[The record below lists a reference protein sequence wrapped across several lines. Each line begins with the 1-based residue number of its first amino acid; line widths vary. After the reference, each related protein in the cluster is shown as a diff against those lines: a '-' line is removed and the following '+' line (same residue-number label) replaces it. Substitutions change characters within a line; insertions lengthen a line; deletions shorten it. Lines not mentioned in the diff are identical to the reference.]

1 MKKGAF
7 VLCCAAAALFAGCS
21 NGNSGT
27 GGDGITEFGTPDKT
41 VISNNI
47 SSEDNA
53 VMLQGFSWESCKSSS
68 WWNVIESNAEEIG
81 NDFEYVWFP
90 PCSDSY
96 SDQGY
101 LPRKLYDFDTKYG
114 TKEQLKSAIAAI
126 SPAKAIADVVINHR
140 CGTTSWG
147 DFTNPSF
154 GTEKGVNYKAICS
167 DDEGFEKE
175 PDCMGKVP
183 ASMRGAED
191 TGKSYEPGRDLDH
204 TNSDVQNGIIE
215 FLGKLKDLGFCGWRY
230 DFVKGYA
237 GKYVGMYNKKTEP
250 VFSVGEYWPT
260 AGYSYLNPNAWGNAI
275 KSWVAETASDGGQ
288 YSCAFDFALKGA
300 INTVFGNKTTNAVNS
315 HYNLLADESN
325 LMISNPEAAV
335 TFVDNHDT
343 GSTQKHWYTDPADV
357 GAAYVLILT
366 HPGTPCVA
374 WQHYF
379 GTVSDSVCN
388 ETVSGTTQ
396 TLHDHI
402 KYLIDLRKSLGI
414 TNVSERETLSKTPS
428 LYAAKITGSAG
439 EAVVSLG
446 NTTYECPDGFSAVY
460 SGTGWCIYVKDKAE

>member
-7 VLCCAAAALFAGCS
+7 ALFCAAAFFAGCS
-21 NGNSGT
+21 NGSSGS
-27 GGDGITEFGTPDKT
+27 GDGITEFGTPDKT

-47 SSEDNA
+47 SSEDNT

-68 WWNVIESNAEEIG
+68 WWNVIKNNAEEIR
-81 NDFEYVWFP
+81 NEFEYVWFP
-90 PCSDSY
+90 PCFDSN
-96 SDQGY
+96 SKQGY
-101 LPRKLYDFDTKYG
+101 LPRKLYDFGAAYG
-114 TKEQLKSAIAAI
+114 TEEQLKSAITAI

-154 GTEKGVNYKAICS
+154 GTVKGVNYKAICS
-167 DDEGFEKE
+167 DDEGFKRE
-175 PDCMGKVP
+175 PAYMGKVSD
-183 ASMRGAED
+183 SMRGAKD
-191 TGKSYEPGRDLDH
+191 TGESYAAGRDLDH
-204 TNSDVQNGIIE
+204 TNKDVQDGIIE

-237 GKYVGMYNKKTEP
+237 GRYVGMYNKETEP
-250 VFSVGEYWPT
+250 VFSVGEYWST

-379 GTVSDSVCN
+379 GEVSDSVCD
-388 ETVSGTTQ
+388 EKVPGTTQ

-402 KYLIDLRKSLGI
+402 KYLIDLRKTLGI
-414 TNVSERETLSKTPS
+414 TNTSARETLSKTSS
-428 LYAAKITGSAG
+428 LYAAKITGSDR

-446 NTTYECPDGFSAVY
+446 TDTYSCPDGFSPAY

>member
-7 VLCCAAAALFAGCS
+7 ALFCAAAFFAGCS
-21 NGNSGT
+21 NGSSGS
-27 GGDGITEFGTPDKT
+27 GDGITEFGTPDKT

-47 SSEDNA
+47 SSEDNT

-90 PCSDSY
+90 PCSDSN

-167 DDEGFEKE
+167 DDEGFKSE
-175 PDCMGKVP
+175 PAYMGKVSD
-183 ASMRGAED
+183 SMRGAKD
-191 TGKSYEPGRDLDH
+191 TGESYAAGRDLDH
-204 TNSDVQNGIIE
+204 TNKDVQDGIIE

-237 GKYVGMYNKKTEP
+237 GRYVGMYNKKTEP
-250 VFSVGEYWPT
+250 VFSVGEY
-260 AGYSYLNPNAWGNAI
+260 
-275 KSWVAETASDGGQ
+275 
-288 YSCAFDFALKGA
+288 
-300 INTVFGNKTTNAVNS
+300 
-315 HYNLLADESN
+315 
-325 LMISNPEAAV
+325 
-335 TFVDNHDT
+335 
-343 GSTQKHWYTDPADV
+343 
-357 GAAYVLILT
+357 
-366 HPGTPCVA
+366 
-374 WQHYF
+374 
-379 GTVSDSVCN
+379 
-388 ETVSGTTQ
+388 
-396 TLHDHI
+396 
-402 KYLIDLRKSLGI
+402 
-414 TNVSERETLSKTPS
+414 
-428 LYAAKITGSAG
+428 
-439 EAVVSLG
+439 
-446 NTTYECPDGFSAVY
+446 
-460 SGTGWCIYVKDKAE
+460 

>member
-7 VLCCAAAALFAGCS
+7 ALFCAAAFFAGCS
-21 NGNSGT
+21 NGSSGS
-27 GGDGITEFGTPDKT
+27 GDGITEFGTPDKT

-47 SSEDNA
+47 SSEDNT

-90 PCSDSY
+90 PCSDSNSY
-96 SDQGY
+96 QGY
-101 LPRKLYDFDTKYG
+101 LPRKLYDFDAAYG
-114 TKEQLKSAIAAI
+114 TEEQLKSAITAI

-147 DFTNPSF
+147 DFSDPSF
-154 GTEKGVNYKAICS
+154 GTVKGVNYKAICS
-167 DDEGFEKE
+167 DDEGFKNE
-175 PDCMGKVP
+175 PAYMGKVP
-183 ASMRGAED
+183 ASMRGAKD
-191 TGKSYEPGRDLDH
+191 TGESYAAGRDLDH
-204 TNSDVQNGIIE
+204 TNEDVQNGIIE

-237 GKYVGMYNKKTEP
+237 GNYVGMYNKKTEP

-260 AGYSYLNPNAWGNAI
+260 AGYSYLNPNAWGNDI
-275 KSWVAETASDGGQ
+275 KNWVAETASDGGQ

-300 INTVFGNKTTNAVNS
+300 INTVFGNKSTDVANS

-379 GTVSDSVCN
+379 GEVSDSVCN
-388 ETVSGTTQ
+388 ETVPGTTQ

-402 KYLIDLRKSLGI
+402 KYLIDLRKTLGI
-414 TNVSERETLSKTPS
+414 TNTSARETLSKTSS

-446 NTTYECPDGFSAVY
+446 NTTYSCPDGFLPAY

>member
-7 VLCCAAAALFAGCS
+7 ALFCAAAFFAGCS
-21 NGNSGT
+21 NGSSGS
-27 GGDGITEFGTPDKT
+27 GDGIYELT
-41 VISNNI
+41 VIENPYNTSG
-47 SSEDNA
+47 

-90 PCSDSY
+90 PCSDSN
-96 SDQGY
+96 SGQGY

-114 TKEQLKSAIAAI
+114 TEEQLKSAIAAI

-167 DDEGFEKE
+167 DDEGFKSE
-175 PDCMGKVP
+175 PAYMGKVSD
-183 ASMRGAED
+183 SMRGAKD
-191 TGKSYEPGRDLDH
+191 TGESYAAGRDLDH
-204 TNSDVQNGIIE
+204 TNKDVQDGIIE

-237 GKYVGMYNKKTEP
+237 GRYVRMYNKETEP

-260 AGYSYLNPNAWGNAI
+260 AGYSSLNPDAWGNAI
-275 KSWVAETASDGGQ
+275 KSWVAETGSDGGQ

-300 INTVFGNKTTNAVNS
+300 INTVFGNKKTNAVNS

-325 LMISNPEAAV
+325 LMISNPEAALRSLTITIPV
-335 TFVDNHDT
+335 LRRNTGIQIRLTLARHTFLFLLIPERRALP
-343 GSTQKHWYTDPADV
+343 GSIILAKF
-357 GAAYVLILT
+357 LILYVMKKF
-366 HPGTPCVA
+366 PELRRL
-374 WQHYF
+374 F
-379 GTVSDSVCN
+379 
-388 ETVSGTTQ
+388 TT
-396 TLHDHI
+396 T
-402 KYLIDLRKSLGI
+402 
-414 TNVSERETLSKTPS
+414 
-428 LYAAKITGSAG
+428 
-439 EAVVSLG
+439 
-446 NTTYECPDGFSAVY
+446 
-460 SGTGWCIYVKDKAE
+460 

>member
-7 VLCCAAAALFAGCS
+7 ALFCAAAFFAGCS
-21 NGNSGT
+21 NGSSGS
-27 GGDGITEFGTPDKT
+27 GDGITEFGTPDKT

-47 SSEDNA
+47 SSEDNT

-90 PCSDSY
+90 PCSDSN

-126 SPAKAIADVVINHR
+126 SPAKAIADVVINHS

-167 DDEGFEKE
+167 DDEGFKRE
-175 PDCMGKVP
+175 PAYMGKVSD
-183 ASMRGAED
+183 SMRGAKD
-191 TGKSYEPGRDLDH
+191 TGESYAAGRDLDH
-204 TNSDVQNGIIE
+204 TNKDVQDGIIE

-237 GKYVGMYNKKTEP
+237 GRYVGMYNKETEP

-260 AGYSYLNPNAWGNAI
+260 AGYSYLNPNDWGNDI
-275 KSWVAETASDGGQ
+275 KNWVAETASDGGQ

-300 INTVFGNKTTNAVNS
+300 INTVFGNKSTNVANS
-315 HYNLLADESN
+315 RYNLLADESN

-366 HPGTPCVA
+366 HSGTPCVA

-379 GTVSDSVCN
+379 GGVSDSVCD
-388 ETVSGTTQ
+388 EKVPGTTK

-402 KYLIDLRKSLGI
+402 KYLIDLRKTLGI
-414 TNVSERETLSKTPS
+414 TNTSERETLSKTSS

-446 NTTYECPDGFSAVY
+446 NTTYSCPDGFSPAY
-460 SGTGWCIYVKDKAE
+460 SGSGWCIYVKDKAE

>member
-1 MKKGAF
+1 
-7 VLCCAAAALFAGCS
+7 
-21 NGNSGT
+21 
-27 GGDGITEFGTPDKT
+27 
-41 VISNNI
+41 
-47 SSEDNA
+47 
-53 VMLQGFSWESCKSSS
+53 
-68 WWNVIESNAEEIG
+68 
-81 NDFEYVWFP
+81 
-90 PCSDSY
+90 
-96 SDQGY
+96 
-101 LPRKLYDFDTKYG
+101 
-114 TKEQLKSAIAAI
+114 
-126 SPAKAIADVVINHR
+126 
-140 CGTTSWG
+140 
-147 DFTNPSF
+147 
-154 GTEKGVNYKAICS
+154 
-167 DDEGFEKE
+167 
-175 PDCMGKVP
+175 MGKVS
-183 ASMRGAED
+183 ASMRGAKD
-191 TGKSYEPGRDLDH
+191 TGESYAAGRDLDH

-250 VFSVGEYWPT
+250 VFSVCEYWPT
-260 AGYSYLNPNAWGNAI
+260 AGYSSSNPNAWGNAI

-379 GTVSDSVCN
+379 GGVSDSVYD

-402 KYLIDLRKSLGI
+402 KYLIDLRKTLGI
-414 TNVSERETLSKTPS
+414 TNTSARETLSETSS

-446 NTTYECPDGFSAVY
+446 NTTYSCPDGFSPAY

>member
-7 VLCCAAAALFAGCS
+7 ALFCAAAFFAGC
-21 NGNSGT
+21 GSGRSD
-27 GGDGITEFGTPDKT
+27 GGDGVTEFGTPDKT
-41 VISNNI
+41 VISSSI
-47 SSEDNA
+47 SSEDNN

-68 WWNVIESNAEEIG
+68 WWNVIKSNAEEIG

-90 PCSDSY
+90 PCSDSN

-101 LPRKLYDFDTKYG
+101 LPRKLYDFDAKYG
-114 TKEQLKSAIAAI
+114 TEEQLKSAITAI

-147 DFTNPSF
+147 DFTEPSF

-288 YSCAFDFALKGA
+288 YSCAFDFALKGL
-300 INTVFGNKTTNAVNS
+300 F
-315 HYNLLADESN
+315 L
-325 LMISNPEAAV
+325 
-335 TFVDNHDT
+335 
-343 GSTQKHWYTDPADV
+343 
-357 GAAYVLILT
+357 
-366 HPGTPCVA
+366 
-374 WQHYF
+374 
-379 GTVSDSVCN
+379 
-388 ETVSGTTQ
+388 ETKRRT
-396 TLHDHI
+396 
-402 KYLIDLRKSLGI
+402 R
-414 TNVSERETLSKTPS
+414 
-428 LYAAKITGSAG
+428 
-439 EAVVSLG
+439 
-446 NTTYECPDGFSAVY
+446 
-460 SGTGWCIYVKDKAE
+460 

>member
-7 VLCCAAAALFAGCS
+7 ALFCAAAFFAGC
-21 NGNSGT
+21 GSGSSD
-27 GGDGITEFGTPDKT
+27 GGDGVTEFGTPDKT
-41 VISNNI
+41 VISSSI
-47 SSEDNA
+47 SSEDNN
-53 VMLQGFSWESCKSSS
+53 VMLQGFSWESCKSSP
-68 WWNVIESNAEEIG
+68 WWNVITSNAEEIG

-90 PCSDSY
+90 PCSDSN
-96 SDQGY
+96 SNQGY
-101 LPRKLYDFDTKYG
+101 LPRKLYVFDAKYG
-114 TKEQLKSAIAAI
+114 TKEQLKSAITAI

-140 CGTTSWG
+140 CGTTGWG
-147 DFTNPSF
+147 DFTEPSF

-167 DDEGFEKE
+167 DDEGFKNE
-175 PDCMGKVP
+175 PAYMGKVP

-191 TGKSYEPGRDLDH
+191 TGESYAAGRDLDH
-204 TNSDVQNGIIE
+204 TNSDVQNGIIV

-237 GKYVGMYNKKTEP
+237 GKYVGMYNKETGP

-260 AGYSYLNPNAWGNAI
+260 AGYSSSNPNAWGNAI

-343 GSTQKHWYTDPADV
+343 GSTQKHWYTD
-357 GAAYVLILT
+357 
-366 HPGTPCVA
+366 
-374 WQHYF
+374 
-379 GTVSDSVCN
+379 
-388 ETVSGTTQ
+388 
-396 TLHDHI
+396 
-402 KYLIDLRKSLGI
+402 
-414 TNVSERETLSKTPS
+414 
-428 LYAAKITGSAG
+428 
-439 EAVVSLG
+439 
-446 NTTYECPDGFSAVY
+446 
-460 SGTGWCIYVKDKAE
+460 